1 MTRRG
6 TVSWTPS
13 DKLAGRRRSPERQ
26 SPAWEAA
33 DAVALPLCPFGDSV
47 TAAAAAMLAAAV
59 SAPVATRRT
68 GRLRPAGTATG

>member
-6 TVSWTPS
+6 TVSWTAS
-13 DKLAGRRRSPERQ
+13 DKLAGTTTITRASV
-26 SPAWEAA
+26 SGCDADNAA
-33 DAVALPLCPFGDSV
+33 TLPLCPFGDSV

-68 GRLRPAGTATG
+68 ERLRVAGTATG